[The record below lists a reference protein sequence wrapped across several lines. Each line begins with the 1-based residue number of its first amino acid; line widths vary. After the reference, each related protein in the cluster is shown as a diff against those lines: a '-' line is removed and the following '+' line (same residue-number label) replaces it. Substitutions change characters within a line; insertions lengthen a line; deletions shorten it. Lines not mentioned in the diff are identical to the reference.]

1 MGAGEEVG
9 KVASGLVTAMGS
21 NPVLLGMVVVVL
33 ALIGMLFMT
42 LRTASDLRKEEV
54 RMIFEQQKQVQ
65 DILSRCIVPS
75 QQRGDIDGLLPLPI
89 PRPPAAGGG

>member
-42 LRTASDLRKEEV
+42 LRTASDVRKDEV
-54 RMIFEQQKQVQ
+54 RLIFEQQKQVQ
-65 DILSRCIVPS
+65 DILSRCVVP
-75 QQRGDIDGLLPLPI
+75 QQRGELELIPFPI
-89 PRPPAAGGG
+89 PRPPEAGG